1 MSSSQPYPLP
11 AKTPLYCALEG
22 KALLST
28 PTFNKGSAFTATERT
43 TFALEGLLPSTIQ
56 TLDQQVQRAYGQYR
70 ACDSD
75 IAKNAFLTSMKEQ
88 NEVLYYA
95 LLARNVKEMLPI
107 VYTPTEGEAIGN
119 YSRMF
124 RRPDG
129 CFLSVLEKGKV
140 EGLLAGWGGED
151 EVDYIVVSDGEEI
164 LGIGD
169 QGVGGIGISIAK
181 LVLMTLCGG
190 VCMLRTLPVILD
202 CGTNNPDLLND
213 ELYLGLRQPRVR
225 GREYDDFVD
234 SFVQAVRKLFP
245 KATLHF
251 EDFGLG
257 NARRL
262 LEKYRPE
269 MACFN
274 DDIQGTAVV
283 TMATI
288 IAAAWVAKVEVLDLR
303 VLVYGAGTAGTGIAD
318 QFRDVVIEGGK
329 SKVEAVKQIWLVDKQ
344 GLLLHSHSP
353 TLTPAQMAYARADSD
368 FVSVN
373 TRDLTCIVRAVK
385 PHVLIGTSTHPNAF
399 AESTVKEMST
409 HVPRPIILPLSNP
422 TRLHEARPSDVLAW
436 TDGKAL
442 VATGSPFP
450 PVTLGKTGKTY
461 SIAECNNAIA
471 FPGIGLGTVLSR
483 ADRISDKMLLAAI
496 RRLAEHAPALKD
508 PDAPLLPDV
517 ADVREVSKDVA
528 SAVIRCAVREG
539 LARVAGIPKEEEEE
553 GERELKMWVEMQMWE
568 PEYRPLR
575 KAGPEESSRAAK
587 GELGVVRRA

>member
-1 MSSSQPYPLP
+1 MPAPQTYPLP
-11 AKTPLYCALEG
+11 ARTPLPCALEG

-28 PTFNKGSAFTATERT
+28 PTFNKGSAFSATERA
-43 TFALEGLLPSTIQ
+43 TFALEGLLPSTVQ
-56 TLDQQVQRAYGQYR
+56 TLGQQVQRAHGQYY
-70 ACDSD
+70 ACGSD

-95 LLARNVKEMLPI
+95 LLARNVKEMLPV

-129 CFLSVLEKGKV
+129 CFLNVLEKEKV
-140 EGLLAGWGGED
+140 ESVLAEWGGEGD
-151 EVDYIVVSDGEEI
+151 VDYIVVSDGEEI

-190 VCMLRTLPVILD
+190 LRTIPVVLD

-213 ELYLGLRQPRVR
+213 ELYLGLRQPRVC
-225 GREYDDFVD
+225 GKEYDDFVD
-234 SFVQAVRKLFP
+234 TFVQAVRKLFP
-245 KATLHF
+245 NATLHF

-269 MACFN
+269 MACLN

-283 TMATI
+283 TMAAIT
-288 IAAAWVAKVEVLDLR
+288 AAAWVIKMQVCDLR

-318 QFRDVVIEGGK
+318 QFRKAVTEGGK
-329 SKVEAVKQIWLVDKQ
+329 PKEEAVNQIWLVDKQ
-344 GLLLHSHSP
+344 GLLLHSHSSA
-353 TLTPAQMAYARADSD
+353 LTPAQKPYARADSD
-368 FVSVN
+368 FASVD
-373 TRDLTCIVRAVK
+373 TKDLLSLVHSIK
-385 PHVLIGTSTHPNAF
+385 PHVLIGTSTHPNSF
-399 AESTVKEMST
+399 TESVVKEMSK

-461 SIAECNNAIA
+461 DIAECNNATA
-471 FPGIGLGTVLSR
+471 FPGIGLGTVLCR
-483 ADRISDKMLLAAI
+483 ADRISDKMLLGAV
-496 RRLAEHAPALKD
+496 RCLAEHAPALKD

-517 ADVREVSKDVA
+517 ADVRGVSKDVA
-528 SAVIRCAVREG
+528 CTVIRCAVEEG
-539 LARVAGIPKEEEEE
+539 LARVAGIPEEEE
-553 GERELKMWVEMQMWE
+553 GEGELKMWVEMQMWE

-575 KAGPEESSRAAK
+575 KVRPEESSRAAR
-587 GELGVVRRA
+587 GELGVGRRA